1 MRSRLEIQ
9 DWVVVAMIAIVIM
22 ATIVSFKEHR
32 EWKAFAAEHNCELVA
47 TKKAATLVTTDGKAV
62 MQPAQNA
69 YKCNDGV
76 TYWR

>member
-1 MRSRLEIQ
+1 MRSRLELQ
-9 DWVVVAMIAIVIM
+9 DWVVVAMITIVIL

-32 EWKAFAAEHNCELVA
+32 EWKAFAAEHNCVVIAKKRA
-47 TKKAATLVTTDGKAV
+47 TTLVTSDGKTV

-69 YKCNDGV
+69 YKCDDGV